1 MNQLTKLYND
11 NYLKKKKDADSI
23 ETLKKEKFVE
33 ILNYIPL
40 KYISPKRKKF

>member
-11 NYLKKKKDADSI
+11 NYLKKKDADSI
-23 ETLKKEKFVE
+23 ETLKKEKFVD